1 MAGIAS
7 LMQYRPFISRPLSPL
22 IGFYD
27 TPIWGFLLDIFLYTL
42 VKITGWSV
50 R

>member
-1 MAGIAS
+1 MAGITS
-7 LMQYRPFISRPLSPL
+7 SRQYRPFIFRPLSQP
-22 IGFYD
+22 IVFYVV
-27 TPIWGFLLDIFLYTL
+27 PMWGFLLDIFLYTL